1 MVKTKCPLCKSEV
14 EIDVDFAIKNKR
26 VFCTECCRAFDV
38 EIDEKPTYKSY
49 SEMEYDD
56 EEDDFEF

>member
-1 MVKTKCPLCKSEV
+1 MVKTKCPLCKSEI

-38 EIDEKPTYKSY
+38 EIDEKPIPSSY
-49 SEMEYDD
+49 SEIEYDEGD
-56 EEDDFEF
+56 YEF